1 LRFQDRAY
9 GAALVIIALACVVLL
24 AGVALPPPPVCP
36 ASVPA
41 CIQRPDWGLAIV
53 TKMNTAIT
61 TFGAL
66 LVILG
71 AWVSGTLVRGA
82 SDAKIGNAGG
92 QP

>member
-1 LRFQDRAY
+1 
-9 GAALVIIALACVVLL
+9 VIIILACVVLL
-24 AGVALPPPPVCP
+24 AGVALPPPPACP

-41 CIQRPDWGLAIV
+41 CVQRPDWGLAIV

-71 AWVSGTLVRGA
+71 GWVSGTLIRGA
-82 SDAKIGNAGG
+82 FDAKTGNGG